1 MLYDMQHTQKTA
13 GETAKTKPAWG
24 AVAVIGLFVAFAT
37 IETNIIIALM
47 GAAMLAIGAYMGGY
61 MDETKRDL
69 HDSMAK
75 PNQKQER
82 RAA

>member
-1 MLYDMQHTQKTA
+1 MLYDMQNKQKTA

-24 AVAVIGLFVAFAT
+24 AVAIIGLFVAFAT

-47 GAAMLAIGAYMGGY
+47 GATLLGIGAYMGGY
-61 MDETKRDL
+61 MSGDARLTDARHETGTK
-69 HDSMAK
+69 AG
-75 PNQKQER
+75 ER